1 MISAS
6 GDRQTGSLLPGNY
19 NMEIQNMT
27 NVELTFQK
35 RSGRTGFSTKTPY
48 LVVDN
53 FPSLGLLTSL
63 RFLEWVSENPEGL
76 ISLPTG
82 KTPEYFLKW
91 TQRFLEGWNR
101 PENRRI
107 MEENGFNIRKKPV
120 MKKLRFVQMDEFY
133 PIDPGQHNSFYN
145 YVLNFYIKG
154 FGLDPAGALL
164 MNSDEIHLAEGLHY
178 SRVFPDNRIDL
189 SLRNREALT
198 AHEKIQQTSLF
209 RIDKWCMEYEN
220 RIREAGGIGFFLG
233 GIGPDGS
240 IAFNSRGSDHNST
253 TRLTATNFESQAA
266 AAGDLGGIEISRNR
280 LVLTIGLGTLTYNR
294 LCTAIVFAAGESK
307 AHIIK
312 NALENEPDNL
322 YPATVLQRL
331 ENARFYLTGGAAVQL
346 RDSIENYYRQGVW
359 TFEKTERAV
368 SDLCRKIDKYAHK
381 LELSDLRN
389 DEYCSLIPD
398 LSLRTVHD
406 VIEATKK
413 KIDRGNIREQEQVFL
428 HTGPHHDDIM
438 LGIFP
443 CIISQLRVRSNKFH
457 FAVLTS
463 GFTAVT
469 NEMLENLLVET
480 LKHIKQGKI
489 QMLAYPDFFE
499 KGYRYKFDKDVNH
512 YLNKVADR
520 DEKGKL
526 RGVCHRITRVMVGI
540 YNLKSGEELV
550 NQLQADVETLRN
562 SYSGE
567 KNPPDIQKLK
577 GMLREFEEELVWAH
591 YGVRVKNIEHLRLGF
606 YTGDIFTSQ
615 PQKTRD
621 VMPILKMFRKIQP
634 TVISLAF
641 DPEGS
646 GPDTHY
652 KVLQTIAHALIQW
665 KKEKDLKDL
674 RIIGYRNVWF
684 RFHPAEAN
692 VFTPVSLNSMAV
704 LDWSFRNCY
713 ISQVNASFPSYELDG
728 PFSDLSRQI
737 WVEQFKR
744 VQLILGKDFF
754 YDNESPKIRATHG
767 MIFYRE
773 MSIDEFLVHAREL
786 EKSTEGDSR
795 NWH

>member
-1 MISAS
+1 
-6 GDRQTGSLLPGNY
+6 
-19 NMEIQNMT
+19 MT

-35 RSGRTGFSTKTPY
+35 RSGRTGFSTKIPY

-53 FPSLGLLTSL
+53 FPALGLLTSL

-91 TQRFLEGWNR
+91 TRRFLEGWNR

-107 MEENGFNIRKKPV
+107 MEENGFTIRKKPV

-154 FGLDPAGALL
+154 FGLDPAAALL
-164 MNSDEIHLAEGLHY
+164 MNSGEIRLAEGMHY
-178 SRVFPDNRIDL
+178 SRVFPGNRIDL

-198 AHEKIQQTSLF
+198 PHEKIQQASLF

-220 RIREAGGIGFFLG
+220 RIRETGGIGFFLG

-280 LVLTIGLGTLTYNR
+280 LVLTIGLGTLTYNPE
-294 LCTAIVFAAGESK
+294 CTSIIFAAGESK

-331 ENARFYLTGGAAVQL
+331 ENARFYLTRGAAVQL
-346 RDSIENYYRQGVW
+346 HDSIESYYRQGDW

-368 SDLCRKIDKYAHK
+368 YDLCRKIDKYAHN
-381 LELSDLRN
+381 LELDDLRN
-389 DEYCSLIPD
+389 DKYCSLIPG
-398 LSLRTVHD
+398 LSLKAVQD
-406 VIEATKK
+406 VIISTKR
-413 KIDRGNIREQEQVFL
+413 KIERGSIRENDQVFL

-443 CIISQLRVRSNKFH
+443 SIISQLRNRSNKFH

-480 LKHIKQGKI
+480 LEHIEQGKI

-499 KGYRYKFDKDVNH
+499 NGYRYKFDKDVNH

-540 YNLKSGEELV
+540 YNLKSREDLV
-550 NQLQADVETLRN
+550 NQLQANVETLRN

-652 KVLQTIAHALIQW
+652 KVLQAIAHALIQW

-684 RFHPAEAN
+684 RFHPSEAN

-713 ISQVNASFPSYELDG
+713 ISQVDASFPSYELDG
-728 PFSDLSRQI
+728 PFSDLSMQI

-786 EKSTEGDSR
+786 EKSTEGNSPE
-795 NWH
+795 WH